1 MFTDGT
7 IWNWTFDPFRSK
19 AACLSRI
26 NGLRQVFPREANQR
40 TIADEFCPKPV
51 IRNAREFDTR
61 RCSLTAPCRKATF
74 ADVPPRVQTQ
84 IGKRQMREK
93 AAEADTA
100 DFELSSRQAI
110 RSLFTIQ

>member
-7 IWNWTFDPFRSK
+7 IWNWTFDPPVKGRMSI
-19 AACLSRI
+19 ADQ
-26 NGLRQVFPREANQR
+26 NGLRQVFRREANQR

-61 RCSLTAPCRKATF
+61 RCSLTVPCRKATF

-100 DFELSSRQAI
+100 DFAISSRQAV

>member
-7 IWNWTFDPFRSK
+7 IWNWTFDPLRSK

-40 TIADEFCPKPV
+40 TIADEFWPKPV

-61 RCSLTAPCRKATF
+61 RCSLTVPCRKATF
-74 ADVPPRVQTQ
+74 ADVPPRFQTQ

-93 AAEADTA
+93 G
-100 DFELSSRQAI
+100 SR
-110 RSLFTIQ
+110 SGHCGF